1 MPSPLGLALG
11 LLSSIALPGG
21 PSYVATPAEG
31 TCCLV
36 IAHAAGSISGNVL
49 TNSREA
55 LEANYAIGTRWFEID
70 LLATSDG
77 VLVAAHD
84 WTNWRRFVGDEGDQA
99 PALEEF
105 RARRIVARASAHGVP
120 GDYAPMTFDDLEAF
134 LARHPDAVVVTDT
147 KGPLADVEAAVAASP
162 RREQFV
168 LQAYSVA
175 EVAGLAERGFGGRII
190 LTLYKLPVAYDD
202 ALVEP
207 FLAEVAPVRHA
218 LAGFTVPLSFAAR
231 GDNIRRLSGD
241 DGTRVYVH
249 GQPNEINA
257 REVQAA
263 MAARGASGFY
273 LD

>member
-1 MPSPLGLALG
+1 MILPLGLALG
-11 LLSSIALPGG
+11 LLSTVALPGG
-21 PSYVATPAEG
+21 PDYVATPADG
-31 TCCLV
+31 ACCVV
-36 IAHAAGSISGNVL
+36 IAHAGGSISGNVL

-55 LEANYAIGTRWFEID
+55 LEANYAIGTRWFEVD

-77 VLVAAHD
+77 VLVASHD
-84 WTNWRRFVGDEGDQA
+84 WTNWRRFVGDEGDA
-99 PALEEF
+99 TPTLEEF

-120 GDYAPMTFDDLEAF
+120 GEYTPMTFADLEAF
-134 LARHPDAVVVTDT
+134 LDRHPDAVVVTDT

-162 RREQFV
+162 RRAQFV

-202 ALVEP
+202 SLVDP
-207 FLAEVAPVRHA
+207 FLAEVSPVRDA

-231 GDNIRRLSGD
+231 GDNLGRLSGD
-241 DGTRVYVH
+241 DGLRVYVH